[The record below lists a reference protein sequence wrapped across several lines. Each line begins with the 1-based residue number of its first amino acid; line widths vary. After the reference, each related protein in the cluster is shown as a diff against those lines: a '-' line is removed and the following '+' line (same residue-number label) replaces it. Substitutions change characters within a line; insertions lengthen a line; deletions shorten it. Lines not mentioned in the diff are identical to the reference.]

1 MREKPKDKVRL
12 QHIVDAIDTIF
23 EFVGGVSKEH
33 FLNNKM
39 MQFAIIKNLEIIG
52 EAAYL
57 LTKDLKQNHSEV
69 EWKDIEG
76 MRHFLVHEYYQIS
89 NEIIWETIE
98 NELESL
104 KTKVNIIIS
113 EITD

>member
-1 MREKPKDKVRL
+1 MREKLKDKARL
-12 QHIVDAIDTIF
+12 LHIFEAIDTIF
-23 EFVGGVSKEH
+23 EFVEGVTEEQ
-33 FLNNKM
+33 FLRNKM
-39 MQFAIIKNLEIIG
+39 MQFAIIKNLEIVG

-57 LTKDLKQNHSEV
+57 LTKDLKQNHPEV

-89 NEIIWETIE
+89 NEIIWQTIE
-98 NELESL
+98 NDLESL
-104 KTKVNIIIS
+104 KTKVNKIIS

>member
-1 MREKPKDKVRL
+1 M
-12 QHIVDAIDTIF
+12 
-23 EFVGGVSKEH
+23 
-33 FLNNKM
+33 
-39 MQFAIIKNLEIIG
+39 
-52 EAAYL
+52 
-57 LTKDLKQNHSEV
+57 LTKDLKLTNPEV

-98 NELESL
+98 NDLESL
-104 KTKVNIIIS
+104 KTKVNKIIS

>member
-1 MREKPKDKVRL
+1 
-12 QHIVDAIDTIF
+12 
-23 EFVGGVSKEH
+23 
-33 FLNNKM
+33 
-39 MQFAIIKNLEIIG
+39 MQFAIIKNLEIVG

-98 NELESL
+98 NYLELL
-104 KTKVNIIIS
+104 KTKVNKIIS

>member
-1 MREKPKDKVRL
+1 MREKPKDKIRL
-12 QHIVDAIDTIF
+12 QHIVEAIDTIF

-33 FLNNKM
+33 FLSNKM
-39 MQFAIIKNLEIIG
+39 MQFAIIKNLEIVG

-57 LTKDLKQNHSEV
+57 LTKDLKQNHPEV

-89 NEIIWETIE
+89 NEIIWQTIE
-98 NELESL
+98 NDLESL
-104 KTKVNIIIS
+104 KTKVNKIIS